1 MKFAKFVG
9 IPLAFL
15 ACFSFGFTWRDLQSG
30 SLPSTE
36 AVRAFLGAPRSSLAE
51 VSATQTFRTAY
62 QKISA
67 DYFQTVDAKKLKYA
81 GIEGLMGALGDPHT
95 VFMEP
100 ALAREFEV
108 ETQANFVGIGARL
121 SPDPMGAY
129 VASVFEEGPANRAG
143 LRVADSITGVDGE
156 SVVGKSVE
164 FIVSKIR
171 GEEGTPVRL
180 QIVRPGAAKPLT
192 LTIRR
197 SKVITPTVEGK
208 MLPDSIGYV
217 AVDSFA
223 EPTNSQFTK
232 ALAKLGPDLKG
243 LVIDVRNNP
252 GGLLETAVEMLS
264 RFADDKVVVKMR
276 MRDGREE
283 VAKTYYGQR
292 KALGYPVVVLVNEE
306 SASAAEIFAGAL
318 RDYKLATLVGE
329 HTYGKASVQ
338 NVYSLVDGSNAKITI
353 ARYFLPSGQDIS
365 RRVDEDGQ
373 YLSGGLQP
381 DFKVEIDPNAEF
393 VYRDPA
399 KDSQLKKA
407 VEIIHSKQAPAN

>member
-1 MKFAKFVG
+1 MKFAKIVG

-15 ACFSFGFTWRDLQSG
+15 ACFAFGFTWRDLQKG
-30 SLPSTE
+30 APPSTD
-36 AVRAFLGAPRSSLAE
+36 ALRVLLGASRVSKEE
-51 VSATQTFRTAY
+51 VSATQTFRAAY
-62 QKISA
+62 QRIST
-67 DYFQTVDAKKLKYA
+67 DYYKGVDGKKLKYA

-100 ALAREFEV
+100 AQAKEFQV

-121 SPDPMGAY
+121 SPDPMGAR
-129 VASVFEEGPANRAG
+129 VASVFEDGPANRAG
-143 LRVADSITGVDGE
+143 LRVGDSISGVDGE
-156 SVVGKSVE
+156 SVVGKTVE

-171 GEEGTPVRL
+171 GKEGTPVRL
-180 QIVRPGAAKPLT
+180 QIVRPGAPKPLE
-192 LTIRR
+192 LSIRR
-197 SKVITPTVEGK
+197 SQVITPTVEGK
-208 MLPDSIGYV
+208 LLPGSIGYV
-217 AVDSFA
+217 AVASFS
-223 EPTNSQFTK
+223 EPTNAQFSK
-232 ALAKLGPDLKG
+232 ELGKLGPGLKG
-243 LVIDVRNNP
+243 LIIDVRNNP

-264 RFADDKVVVKMR
+264 RYADDKVVVKMR

-292 KALGYPVVVLVNEE
+292 KPLGYPVIVLVNEE

-338 NVYSLVDGSNAKITI
+338 NVYALVDGSNAKITI

-373 YLSGGLQP
+373 YVSGGLQP
-381 DFKVEIDPNAEF
+381 DYKVELDLTTQVVFGDPDK
-393 VYRDPA
+393 DP
-399 KDSQLKKA
+399 QLKKA
-407 VEIIHSKQAPAN
+407 IEIIQSKE